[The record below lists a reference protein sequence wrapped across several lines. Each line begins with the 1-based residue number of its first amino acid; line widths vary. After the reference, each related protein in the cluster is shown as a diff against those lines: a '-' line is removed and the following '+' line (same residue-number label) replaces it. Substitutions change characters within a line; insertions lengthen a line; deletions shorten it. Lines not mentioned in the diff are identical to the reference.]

1 MNEEIMSGFY
11 VGKYNNYE
19 EALHGKGIYFAKDK
33 GIIIANGEVYSNA
46 VKSVSLNTTGD
57 KLVIIQLDGTQKEIA
72 VATTGGSTGTFDS
85 AYNDNSSIT
94 TTTVGGISSGISA
107 ATLEGKTYN
116 ELFDMLLFPTVN
128 PSITDPSASISF
140 KAGIFTNGQ
149 ILKVGETGP
158 VASDFNVNYNPG
170 SVYIGTKVQGN
181 RGGTQNTSGSYIYA
195 KVNGGTATQTLP
207 STIALGNTKYYYRA
221 AYNDS
226 KLQPVDN
233 KGNNFKEPLK
243 AGSIDSAA
251 ITLYGTYPWYASTVG
266 VTADNPIIEQPLI
279 IWNNTAGEMYTGDAG
294 FTLEASGIIPQVIK
308 IPNISSTNN
317 RYISSMQIYSDALG
331 WKDADINSSWSVSK
345 DLETIN
351 GVNYKVYRY
360 IGQNRGATKLRIKF

>member
-19 EALHGKGIYFAKDK
+19 EELHGKGIYFAKDR

-72 VATTGGSTGTFDS
+72 VATTGGSTGRFDS

-116 ELFDMLLFPTVN
+116 ELFDMLLFPTVP

-140 KAGIFTNGQ
+140 KAGIFTNDQ

-158 VASDFNVNYNPG
+158 VKSDFNVNYNPG
-170 SVYIGTKVQGN
+170 SVYIGSTVQGN
-181 RGGTQNTSGSYIYA
+181 RGGTQNTSGSYIYT

-221 AYNDS
+221 AYNAS
-226 KLQPVDN
+226 NLQPKDN
-233 KGNNFKEPLK
+233 KGNNFREPLK
-243 AGSIDSAA
+243 EGSVDSGA
-251 ITLYGTYPWYASTVG
+251 ITLYGTLPWYATTSTSG
-266 VTADNPIIEQPLI
+266 VLTEQSDSPIQ
-279 IWNNTAGEMYTGDAG
+279 WNTTSGAMQAGEDKVGFEVKPHTAAAPQKFEIPRKATEIQMY
-294 FTLEASGIIPQVIK
+294 
-308 IPNISSTNN
+308 ST
-317 RYISSMQIYSDALG
+317 
-331 WKDADINSSWSVSK
+331 VSK
-345 DLETIN
+345 DFETVSITDWIESSEKKKF
-351 GVNYKVYRY
+351 GGDEYDFY
-360 IGQNRGATKLRIKF
+360 IYTYSGSDRGAVKLIVKF